1 MKWKNLFTAVKS
13 LTTSEVKKMID
24 SHQAGDYQILDVRQP
39 KEYQAAHLPDAIFIP
54 LASLPDRVGE
64 LAKDKPTVAY
74 CAVGGRSRAASQY
87 LAGQGF
93 SEVYNMTGGIKAWQ
107 GLTATGPEEA
117 GMEHI
122 VGDEDFTDGFALA
135 YAMEDGLQQFYNI
148 LAAEATA
155 TAMQELFRRLAG
167 FEAKHKKRLEEEYGA
182 EQKEGSLA
190 NALAGNSDVATDI
203 MEGGTSASAYL
214 ETVRSRLSAP
224 RDILDLAMTLESQ
237 ALDLYGRLARKSTV
251 DRTKKLFLRLAEEE
265 KTHLR
270 YLAVE
275 FEKRV

>member
-13 LTTSEVKKMID
+13 LTTSEVKKLID
-24 SHQAGDYQILDVRQP
+24 SHAAGDYQILDVRQP
-39 KEYQAAHLPDAIFIP
+39 KEYQAAHLPGAIFIP

-74 CAVGGRSRAASQY
+74 CAVGGRSRAASQF

-93 SEVYNMTGGIKAWQ
+93 SEIYNMTGGIKAWQ

-122 VGDEDFTDGFALA
+122 VGDEEFADGFVLA

-148 LAAEATA
+148 LAAESAT
-155 TAMQELFRRLAG
+155 TAMQELFHRLAG
-167 FEAKHKKRLEEEYGA
+167 FEEKHKKRLQEEYDA
-182 EQKEGSLA
+182 EQNEGLLA
-190 NALAGNSDVATDI
+190 SAVAGKSHVEADI
-203 MEGGTSASAYL
+203 MEGGTTVSAYL
-214 ETVRSRLSAP
+214 ETVRPRLTEP
-224 RDILDLAMTLESQ
+224 QDILDLAMTLESQ

-251 DRTKKLFLRLAEEE
+251 DKTKKLFLRLADEE

-270 YLAVE
+270 YLAQE
-275 FEKRV
+275 FEKRL